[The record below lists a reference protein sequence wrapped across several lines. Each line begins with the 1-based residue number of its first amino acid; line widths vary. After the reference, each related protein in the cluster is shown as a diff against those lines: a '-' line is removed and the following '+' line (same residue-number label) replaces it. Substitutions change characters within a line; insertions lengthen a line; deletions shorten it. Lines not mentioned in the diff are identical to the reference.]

1 MRAISI
7 VCTSLVLW
15 SCAAVAQ
22 THPNLTGKWTLDPM
36 RSRFDKSFSL
46 KSATL
51 EISHQEPKITIDIN
65 SIEGNGHSDYRVETT
80 TDGVQTT
87 QTLGGAQ
94 CGVKAEWGTRTG
106 ERLILELNCERP
118 AGPVVTTREFKLGSK
133 GKMITTVLT
142 VVEKGKQKRAYEFY
156 TKQPSS

>member
-1 MRAISI
+1 
-7 VCTSLVLW
+7 
-15 SCAAVAQ
+15 
-22 THPNLTGKWTLDPM
+22 M
-36 RSRFDKSFSL
+36 RSRFDKNFSL

-51 EISHQEPKITIDIN
+51 HISHQEPKITIDLS
-65 SIEGNGHSDYRVETT
+65 SIGGDGPSAYKLETT

-118 AGPVVTTREFKLGSK
+118 TGSVITTRELKLGSK

-142 VVEKGKQKRAYEFY
+142 VEEKGRKLRAYEFY